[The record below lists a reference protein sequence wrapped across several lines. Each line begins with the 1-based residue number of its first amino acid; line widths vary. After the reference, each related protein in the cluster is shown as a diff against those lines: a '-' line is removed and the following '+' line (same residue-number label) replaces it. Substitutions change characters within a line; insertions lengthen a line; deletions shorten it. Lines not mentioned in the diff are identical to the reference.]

1 MRLALKQEW
10 WETVWGRAD
19 ISVLIYIL
27 LWPWNPKRL
36 ALLHGSLLY
45 ASLFPQYLP
54 HIHPIL
60 THFVTNPAF
69 VMFLDILLLCMKDKY
84 GIYMHSL
91 VLLMDLTPLHMTSLW
106 RPHRETEQIIPLI
119 NVLYESEQIIQKSR
133 ILFWSLFNNNKYT
146 AGMRALQVSE
156 WEDML

>member
-1 MRLALKQEW
+1 
-10 WETVWGRAD
+10 
-19 ISVLIYIL
+19 
-27 LWPWNPKRL
+27 
-36 ALLHGSLLY
+36 
-45 ASLFPQYLP
+45 
-54 HIHPIL
+54 
-60 THFVTNPAF
+60 
-69 VMFLDILLLCMKDKY
+69 MFLDILLLCMKDKY